1 MYGESV
7 GVLVE
12 EEAELAEGT
21 DADASGLRLL
31 RGRGGGGSSG
41 GGDDEGEG
49 EVYEYPGAEYAFL
62 GKFVANLLSVL
73 RMSMG
78 DNDFAAV
85 AFFDADRA
93 VVFWVVWG
101 LIAYLTSII
110 FFNFVVAE
118 ASASY
123 ERVCD
128 NLDEVLILEKAQLI
142 NESEEMTGNR
152 GDPLKK
158 FPRYLIVRDT
168 ET

>member
-1 MYGESV
+1 MYSETV
-7 GVLVE
+7 GVLVPAE
-12 EEAELAEGT
+12 LELAEET
-21 DADASGLRLL
+21 DAEAPGRRLL

-41 GGDDEGEG
+41 GGEDDGEG

-62 GKFVANLLSVL
+62 AKFLANVLSVF

-78 DNDFAAV
+78 DNDFGAV
-85 AFFDADRA
+85 AYFDAERA
-93 VVFWVVWG
+93 IVFWVVWA

-123 ERVCD
+123 EAVSN

-142 NESEEMTGNR
+142 NESEEMTGQY
-152 GDPLKK
+152 GDHKTK